1 MAMLARG
8 DRLAG
13 RGMKLL
19 GFPHLCADVPGEFD
33 VTRDGL
39 DRILHVPY
47 PARPGVVRALGG
59 LQEALPCRTE
69 PAPVQEVGP
78 ALHASS
84 ARAIDA
90 PRFAASRIASLV
102 RARWSRIRSA
112 SREWAPSDARTRSRS
127 TVSSIDEPW
136 NNASRAR
143 SRRERAVAASGS
155 AGSHG
160 SRRP

>member
-39 DRILHVPY
+39 DRILRVPY
-47 PARPGVVRALGG
+47 PAPPRFVRALGG
-59 LQEALPCRTE
+59 LEEALPCRSE

-78 ALHASS
+78 AL
-84 ARAIDA
+84 RCVL
-90 PRFAASRIASLV
+90 RESL
-102 RARWSRIRSA
+102 
-112 SREWAPSDARTRSRS
+112 RS
-127 TVSSIDEPW
+127 TV
-136 NNASRAR
+136 AR
-143 SRRERAVAASGS
+143 GLANR
-155 AGSHG
+155 
-160 SRRP
+160 

>member
-1 MAMLARG
+1 MAMLARD

-59 LQEALPCRTE
+59 LQEALPCRSE

-78 ALHASS
+78 ALPCVLRESDRRTEVRGLANRVPRQGPMVADPFRLSGVGTLRRADEIAQHGVVDRRTVGERLAGPLNEGAGSS
-84 ARAIDA
+84 RL
-90 PRFAASRIASLV
+90 PGS
-102 RARWSRIRSA
+102 
-112 SREWAPSDARTRSRS
+112 
-127 TVSSIDEPW
+127 
-136 NNASRAR
+136 
-143 SRRERAVAASGS
+143 AVA
-155 AGSHG
+155 
-160 SRRP
+160 